1 MNQQNRKDDFLSDE
15 VSYDTIAIVCF
26 SLTRRFWTNELDFQQ
41 KKLKNSFLK
50 FQKNFC
56 KVFLNF

>member
-26 SLTRRFWTNELDFQQ
+26 SLTRRF
-41 KKLKNSFLK
+41 
-50 FQKNFC
+50 
-56 KVFLNF
+56 